1 MREYTLR
8 FWVPDGN
15 LHGYAEEYAAH
26 PDLEPGYTHQVE
38 VLDDGTVTTLSEV
51 PSPPE
56 LVEEYIGGAE
66 KTIDI
71 IVSDGPPTFY
81 YLHFEPNPIEREIMA
96 APRKTSITIKEPA
109 EPQEDGSVIVT
120 FVGDQRDVGDAAEL
134 VPEEVKVEVVSIR
147 ELDGQSKDVFADL
160 TGRQREV
167 LSVAVEMGY
176 YEDPRAVTQDDI
188 ADELDV
194 SSATVG
200 EHLRRI
206 EREILGSFG
215 G

>member
-1 MREYTLR
+1 MREYTLQFR
-8 FWVPDGN
+8 RTDGP

-51 PSPPE
+51 SSPPE

-81 YLHFEPNPIEREIMA
+81 YLHFEPNPVEREIMTA
-96 APRKTSITIKEPA
+96 SRQTSMTLKEPA
-109 EPQEDGSVIVT
+109 EPQEDGSVIAT
-120 FVGDQRDVGDAAEL
+120 FVGDQSDIAGAADL
-134 VPEEVKVEVVSIR
+134 VPAEVEVEIVSIR
-147 ELDGQSKDVFADL
+147 DIEGDSKDLFADL

-167 LSVAVEMGY
+167 LATAVDLGY
-176 YEDPRAVTQDDI
+176 YENPREATHEDV
-188 ADELDV
+188 AAALDR
-194 SSATVG
+194 SAATVG

-206 EREILGSFG
+206 EATVFGSFTG
-215 G
+215 